1 MRAETARLPAAAR
14 LTKLGM
20 RIDPGSRTLSR
31 RFSLLPALIGAAMLA
46 FAGAASAQSQGAVE
60 ASFQQWL
67 AAKVVPDAKK
77 AGVSQGTLN
86 AALAGLTLDWK
97 LPDLAPPGAPK
108 GREEPQRQAEFSGPA
123 RYFNEAK
130 LAGLTTAGRARTQQ
144 WSKTLAAI
152 EKRYGVPA
160 SILVAI
166 WGRESGYGAAKIP
179 YPAIRTLAT
188 EAFMGARKASFY
200 PELIAALQI
209 LEGDHIPLSEM
220 RSSWAGALGQPQF
233 MPTKYLT
240 TAVDF
245 DGDGRRD
252 IWESV
257 PDVLASIANYLK
269 QNGWEPGVG
278 WGVEVVLPAGVA
290 CSLEGPDQGK
300 PLAQW
305 EAMGIRTVDG
315 KPLAG
320 RNGKR
325 IGHLMM
331 PAGRH
336 GPAFIVSKNF
346 YILKTY
352 NNSDLYA
359 LFIGHLGDRIRG
371 GGAIRGTWDDVGGFK
386 RSDVRA
392 MQERLTARGVD
403 VGNVDGLVGYKTRI
417 AIGEWQQANGRADTC
432 FPDAALLK
440 AIR

>member
-1 MRAETARLPAAAR
+1 MRLLASLALLIP
-14 LTKLGM
+14 L
-20 RIDPGSRTLSR
+20 
-31 RFSLLPALIGAAMLA
+31 LLPVAAH
-46 FAGAASAQSQGAVE
+46 AQNAAVE
-60 ASFQQWL
+60 QSFQRWL
-67 AAKVVPDAKK
+67 AAKVKPDARN
-77 AGVSQGTLN
+77 AGVSDATI
-86 AALAGLTLDWK
+86 AAAFAGLTLDWK
-97 LPDLAPPGAPK
+97 LPDLAPPGAPP

-130 LAGLTTAGRARTQQ
+130 LAGLTNAGRARYQQ
-144 WSKTLAAI
+144 WSKTLSAI

-179 YPAIRTLAT
+179 YSAIRTLAT
-188 EAFMGARKASFY
+188 EAFMGARKANFY

-233 MPTKYLT
+233 LPTKYLT

-269 QNGWEPGVG
+269 QNGWEAGAA
-278 WGVEVVLPAGVA
+278 WGVEVSLPDSVS

-300 PLAQW
+300 PLGAW
-305 EAMGIRTVDG
+305 EAMGIRTLDG

-320 RNGKR
+320 KNAKR

-331 PAGRH
+331 PAGRY

-359 LFIGHLGDRIRG
+359 LFIGHLADRIRG
-371 GGAIRGTWDDVGGFK
+371 GSAIAGAWGDVGGFK

-392 MQERLTARGVD
+392 MQKRLQARGVD
-403 VGNVDGLVGYKTRI
+403 VGNPDGLVGYKTRI
-417 AIGEWQQANGRADTC
+417 AIGEWQQANGHNATC
-432 FPDAALLK
+432 FPDTALLK

>member
-1 MRAETARLPAAAR
+1 MRCQSLVVALAGAL
-14 LTKLGM
+14 LG
-20 RIDPGSRTLSR
+20 LW
-31 RFSLLPALIGAAMLA
+31 FGAAQ
-46 FAGAASAQSQGAVE
+46 AQSKADVE
-60 ASFQQWL
+60 ASFQNWL
-67 AAKVVPDAKK
+67 AKKVVPDARR
-77 AGVSQGTLN
+77 AGVSDATLS
-86 AALAGLTLDWK
+86 AALSGVTLDWK

-130 LAGLTTAGRARTQQ
+130 LAQLTTAGRARAQQ
-144 WSKTLAAI
+144 WGKTLAAI

-179 YPAIRTLAT
+179 YSAIRTLAT
-188 EAFMGARKASFY
+188 EAFMGARKQSFY

-209 LEGDHIPLSEM
+209 LEGDHIPLAEM

-233 MPTKYLT
+233 LPTKYLT

-257 PDVLASIANYLK
+257 PDVLASIANYLR
-269 QNGWEPGVG
+269 QNGWQPGVG
-278 WGVEVVLPAGVA
+278 WGVEVVLPETVP
-290 CSLEGPDQGK
+290 CSLEGPDQGR
-300 PLAQW
+300 PLAEWQ
-305 EAMGIRTVDG
+305 AMGIRTVDG
-315 KPLAG
+315 KPIAG
-320 RNGKR
+320 RNPGQ
-325 IGHLMM
+325 IAHLMM

-346 YILKTY
+346 YVLKTY

-359 LFIGHLGDRIRG
+359 LFIGHLADRIRG
-371 GGAIRGTWDDVGGFK
+371 AGAIRGGWDEVGGFK
-386 RSDVRA
+386 RSDVLK
-392 MQERLTARGVD
+392 MQQRLAARGVD

-417 AIGEWQQANGRADTC
+417 AVGQWQQANGRPDTC
-432 FPDAALLK
+432 FPDAALVK